1 MMIHILIINH
11 CVDEDL
17 IFNINLVLSFNFNV
31 YYSVCIWINTFKY
44 NTLYKKMNVIIRGI
58 FSLISYF
65 KSFIYYSKHY
75 EQSKRYFHDFI
86 SIAIKTKKV
95 FWRNWA
101 DGSCI
106 YVNNF
111 ISNSLYRTKAAKHNE
126 KQLWFNTKKVG
137 KIWHFLDLGV
147 EFVSVICYVCFCFAP
162 GTFWKW
168 TTLLQNTVKWK
179 TFLKNKWAIIIP
191 SMNNNESIV
200 IENEYQI

>member
-1 MMIHILIINH
+1 MMINILIINH

-17 IFNINLVLSFNFNV
+17 IFNINIVLSFNFNV

-106 YVNNF
+106 YVNIF
-111 ISNSLYRTKAAKHNE
+111 ISNSLYRTKAAEHNE
-126 KQLWFNTKKVG
+126 KQLWFNTKKLG
-137 KIWHFLDLGV
+137 KYDIFSTSVLSLFQSFV
-147 EFVSVICYVCFCFAP
+147 MSVSVLHLELF
-162 GTFWKW
+162 
-168 TTLLQNTVKWK
+168 
-179 TFLKNKWAIIIP
+179 
-191 SMNNNESIV
+191 
-200 IENEYQI
+200 ENEQHFCKALSNGKLFSRINEL

>member
-1 MMIHILIINH
+1 MMINILIINH

-17 IFNINLVLSFNFNV
+17 IFNINIVLSFNFNV

-44 NTLYKKMNVIIRGI
+44 NTLHKKMNVIIRGI

-111 ISNSLYRTKAAKHNE
+111 ISNSLYRTKAAEHNE
-126 KQLWFNTKKVG
+126 KQLWFNTKKS
-137 KIWHFLDLGV
+137 WENMTF
-147 EFVSVICYVCFCFAP
+147 SRPRCWVCFSH
-162 GTFWKW
+162 
-168 TTLLQNTVKWK
+168 LLCLFLFCTWN
-179 TFLKNKWAIIIP
+179 FLK
-191 SMNNNESIV
+191 MNNTFAKHCQM
-200 IENEYQI
+200 ENFSQE

>member
-1 MMIHILIINH
+1 MVSLVWFLKSNHLYIIQ
-11 CVDEDL
+11 
-17 IFNINLVLSFNFNV
+17 
-31 YYSVCIWINTFKY
+31 CIMSKA
-44 NTLYKKMNVIIRGI
+44 NVIFMIL
-58 FSLISYF
+58 FF
-65 KSFIYYSKHY
+65 
-75 EQSKRYFHDFI
+75 
-86 SIAIKTKKV
+86 AIKAKKV

-111 ISNSLYRTKAAKHNE
+111 ISNSLYRTKAAEHNE